1 MKKFNLCIKLIAI
14 LPILSVV
21 SLLLVA
27 ACFFLISLISSE
39 SQLNIVEILLI
50 IIFSIY
56 GVRLCFLLRNTKIKI
71 ISYFL
76 ISLTTTLIFYITPYK
91 PILLLQLVP
100 VLYLVLNEEPIAIGL
115 KRVIKKSN
123 CTLFFFNIIDVCYI
137 LFLFFLQ
144 HEEELVFNIFNDLL
158 KKINI
163 DTNINNVFAFL
174 LGFLIFLLFPLFRS
188 VVAIIIYKQSN
199 NIMLDKSKTLWNKY
213 FLYYLISLIIF
224 SISFTLI
231 TNYNDYDTTL
241 LYSFFIFLIHSL
253 FNSISWILYIEH
265 TDLNNDNK
273 KEVIASW
280 LTATM
285 SILLLTVF
293 NQVGN
298 ELINALSWFLPI
310 LIPNLIGEINSQ
322 FDTNKY
328 KKKPIRTDKM
338 DRHLYRIQIYGFLT
352 LLMLSIIPKLIEI
365 IWGLKIKVELA
376 KLINSSSDWMS
387 EFLASTIIIFF
398 CFILSLIIGGG
409 LIWLLK
415 YFYLDPSKRYYKFK
429 KN

>member
-338 DRHLYRIQIYGFLT
+338 DRHLYRIQIYSFLT
-352 LLMLSIIPKLIEI
+352 LLMLSIIPKLVEI
-365 IWGLKIKVELA
+365 IWGLKIKVELT
-376 KLINSSSDWMS
+376 KLINSSADWTS
-387 EFLASTIIIFF
+387 EFLASTIIVFL
-398 CFILSLIIGGG
+398 CFILSLIIGRGM
-409 LIWLLK
+409 IWLLK

>member
-123 CTLFFFNIIDVCYI
+123 YTLFFFNIIDVCYI

-188 VVAIIIYKQSN
+188 VVAITIYKQSN

-338 DRHLYRIQIYGFLT
+338 DRHLYRIQIYSFLT
-352 LLMLSIIPKLIEI
+352 LLMLSIIPKLVEI
-365 IWGLKIKVELA
+365 IWGLKIKVELT
-376 KLINSSSDWMS
+376 KLINSSADWTS
-387 EFLASTIIIFF
+387 EFLASTIIVFL
-398 CFILSLIIGGG
+398 CFILSLIIGRGM
-409 LIWLLK
+409 IWLLK